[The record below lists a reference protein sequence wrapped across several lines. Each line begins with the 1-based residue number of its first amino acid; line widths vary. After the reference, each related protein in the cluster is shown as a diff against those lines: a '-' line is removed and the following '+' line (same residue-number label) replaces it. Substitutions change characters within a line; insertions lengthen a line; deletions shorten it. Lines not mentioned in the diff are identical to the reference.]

1 MQSSASGSRTVLSLI
16 LWLLAGALACA
27 AADVHLLFRASN
39 GQATP
44 QLAGL
49 VFRVYAALGLFAG
62 AGAAMASA
70 AVPRG
75 SRGREALWSVGMVGW
90 PLGFTLAYA
99 NIVHLPSITH
109 PITWGTN
116 LLIVGLAAGTTWLVW
131 RSSLPGWALRS
142 PYSAVGIAALA
153 VVFPFALAAAERE
166 PATVRAVPRAN
177 ATGPNVLLVVVDTLR
192 FDRTGAAGGAASK
205 TPALDRLAQEGTSF
219 TMTYAQASWTKPS
232 VASLVTSLYPGT
244 HQANLRR
251 DQLGESLTT
260 LPEAMAALGHRT
272 AVFSGNPWISP
283 AFGFDQGVEFFFE
296 AERETFSR
304 FVVLWRILKTLER
317 ALGVKHASQVLAS
330 LEERYGV
337 RSPHRTNCERDRAL
351 VNAFRAWLPEVQER
365 PWFAYVHLMSPHIP
379 YEPPSIASNFA
390 TADQV
395 ELLQTSSALSEERH
409 RELLELYDGAVA
421 HGDTVLADI
430 LAHLEASGSLD
441 RTVVV
446 VTADHGEEF
455 HEHGRWGHG
464 KSLYDEVVRVPLVLR
479 GPGIRTNARENRPT
493 MLVDVMP
500 TLVRLAGGQPDGTW
514 EGEDLLALSPER
526 TAYAEL
532 IREGGLES
540 SMVYQRPYKLIEV
553 VDALGAAPRVEF
565 YDLASDPGE
574 RVSRDRPETGPWRAA
589 KNAIRERAISKRGRE
604 QRLEQLDEAAEERL
618 RALGYLN

>member
-1 MQSSASGSRTVLSLI
+1 MLSLI
-16 LWLLAGALACA
+16 LWLLAAALTCA
-27 AADVHLLFRASN
+27 AVDVHLIFRASN

-44 QLAGL
+44 QLARL
-49 VFRVYAALGLFAG
+49 VFSVYAALGLL
-62 AGAAMASA
+62 AGAAAALAS
-70 AVPRG
+70 VTMPRA
-75 SRGREALWSVGMVGW
+75 SRAREALWSVGVVGW
-90 PLGFTLAYA
+90 PLGLSLAYA

-116 LLIVGLAAGTTWLVW
+116 LLVAGLAAGMTWRLW
-131 RSSLPGWALRS
+131 QSSAPAWALRS
-142 PYSAVGIAALA
+142 PYFAIVMAALA
-153 VVFPFALAAAERE
+153 LVLPFAAATAARK
-166 PATVRAVPRAN
+166 PASVPGATRAHA
-177 ATGPNVLLVVVDTLR
+177 AGPNVLLIVVDTLR
-192 FDRTGAAGGAASK
+192 FDRTGVANAAESK

-232 VASLVTSLYPGT
+232 VASLVTSLYPST

-251 DQLGESLTT
+251 DQLGANLTT
-260 LPEAMAALGHRT
+260 LPEVMAALGHRT

-304 FVVLWRILKTLER
+304 FVVLWRILKTIER
-317 ALGVKHASQVLAS
+317 ALGVKHASQALAS

-351 VNAFRAWLPEVQER
+351 VDAFRAWLPEVQER

-379 YEPPSIASNFA
+379 YEPPSFTSDFA
-390 TADQV
+390 AADQV
-395 ELLQTSSALSEERH
+395 ELLQESSALSEERH
-409 RELLELYDGAVA
+409 RELLGLYDGAVA
-421 HGDTVLADI
+421 HGDTVLAEI
-430 LAHLEASGSLD
+430 FEHLKASGSLD
-441 RTVVV
+441 RTLVI

-479 GPGIRTNARENRPT
+479 GPRIARNRRETRPT

-500 TLVRLAGGQPDGTW
+500 TLVRLTGGQPDRSW
-514 EGEDLLALSPER
+514 EGEDLLSLSPER

-540 SMVYQRPYKLIEV
+540 SMVYQQPYKLIET
-553 VDALGAAPRVEF
+553 VDAVGAAPRVEF
-565 YDLASDPGE
+565 YDLANDPGE
-574 RVSRDRPETGPWRAA
+574 RLSRDQSEVSPLRAA
-589 KNAIRERAISKRGRE
+589 KNAIRARATSKRGHE
-604 QRLEQLDEAAEERL
+604 QRLEQLDEAAEEKL
-618 RALGYLN
+618 RALGYVN